1 MAGERAIRNVLVV
14 GGGIAGLGAAT
25 ALAQAGYPVEVL
37 ERRPYVGGRASSYE
51 HPALGEVVDC
61 QHVLLGCCTN
71 LIHLY
76 TQAGVA
82 DKIRWYDELTFLEP
96 NGRASKIRPS
106 GLPAPMHSTLS
117 FLRAP
122 MLGPWDKLAIARG
135 LLGFFTGIP
144 ADSSESV
151 AGWLRRTGQTDRAIR
166 HFWEP
171 VLVGALNDSFENC
184 SVRYAGQVFRESFLK
199 SAQGGRLGIPAVPL
213 SELYAGAA
221 RLVEQHGGV
230 VHLRESVEAF
240 AQEPDGSWCVRTQ
253 NGSYGADAIVLALP
267 FEQVQRL
274 LPTLPQ
280 VAGVDALQRQMAQF
294 VPSPITT
301 LQLWFDR
308 EITDLDHA
316 VLLDTTIQWLF
327 HKSRIRGF
335 APDEF
340 APARG
345 SYLELTISA
354 SKAQLKMERGEIL
367 QNALQELALFFP
379 KVKDAKLLK
388 SGILKEARATF
399 SVLPGLDAARP
410 GNVSPWPG
418 IFLAGD
424 WTATDWP
431 STMEGAVRSGYLAAE
446 AVVRANG
453 SPRKFLQPDLPAQGL
468 MRLFG

>member
-1 MAGERAIRNVLVV
+1 MTVHHPIRDVLVI

-25 ALAQAGYPVEVL
+25 ALAQAGYHVNVL

-51 HPALGEVVDC
+51 HPALEEVVDC

-71 LIHLY
+71 LLHLY
-76 TQAGVA
+76 AQSGVG
-82 DKIRWYDELTFLEP
+82 DKIRWYDKLTFLEP
-96 NGRASKIRPS
+96 DGRASSIRPN

-122 MLGPWDKLAIARG
+122 MLGLKDKLAIARG
-135 LLGFFTGIP
+135 LLGFLTGIP
-144 ADSSESV
+144 ADSTESV
-151 AGWLRRTGQTDRAIR
+151 ADWLKRTGQTERAIR

-171 VLVGALNDSFENC
+171 VLVGALNDEFELC
-184 SVRYAGQVFRESFLK
+184 SMRYARQVFRESFLK
-199 SAQGGRLGIPAVPL
+199 SAQGGRLGIPSVPL
-213 SELYAGAA
+213 SDLYFAAA
-221 RLVEQHGGV
+221 RLVEDRGGK
-230 VHLRESVEAF
+230 VHLRESAEAF
-240 AQEPDGSWCVRTQ
+240 TQEADGRWCVRTQ
-253 NGSYGADAIVLALP
+253 NASYGADAVVLALP

-274 LPTLPQ
+274 VPALPDVSGVATLKAQ
-280 VAGVDALQRQMAQF
+280 LDQF
-294 VPSPITT
+294 VHSPIST

-316 VLLDTTIQWLF
+316 VLLDTTIQWMF
-327 HKSRIRGF
+327 HKSRIRGL
-335 APDEF
+335 APEK
-340 APARG
+340 G

-354 SKAQLKMERGEIL
+354 SKEQLQMERGEIL
-367 QNALQELALFFP
+367 ESALRELALFFP
-379 KVKDAKLLK
+379 KVKEAKLIK

-399 SVLPGLDAARP
+399 SVLPGLDAVRP
-410 GNVSPWPG
+410 KNESPWPG

-446 AVVRANG
+446 AVTRAAG
-453 SPRKFLQPDLPAQGL
+453 SPRKFLQPDLPPQGL

>member
-1 MAGERAIRNVLVV
+1 MTTPLSIRTVLVI

-25 ALAQAGYPVEVL
+25 ALAHAGYHVEVL

-76 TQAGVA
+76 EQAGVA
-82 DKIRWYDELTFLEP
+82 DQIRWYDELTFLEP
-96 NGRASKIRPS
+96 NGTASRIKPS

-117 FLRAP
+117 FLKAR
-122 MLGPWDKLAIARG
+122 MLGLKDKLAIARG
-135 LLGFFTGIP
+135 LLGFLTGIP
-144 ADSSESV
+144 ADSNENV
-151 AGWLRRTGQTDRAIR
+151 ADWLKRTGQTERAIR

-171 VLVGALNDSFENC
+171 VLVGALNDEFELC

-199 SAQGGRLGIPAVPL
+199 SARGGQLGIPAVPL
-213 SELYAGAA
+213 SDLYSAAA
-221 RLVEQHGGV
+221 RLIESQGGK
-230 VHLRESVEAF
+230 VHLRENAEAI
-240 AQEPDGSWCVRTQ
+240 AREADGRWCVTTQ
-253 NGSYGADAIVLALP
+253 NTSYRADAIVLALP
-267 FEQVQRL
+267 FEQVQKL
-274 LPTLPQ
+274 VLTLPDGPG
-280 VAGVDALQRQMAQF
+280 VAALKAQMDQF
-294 VPSPITT
+294 VHSPIST

-316 VLLDTTIQWLF
+316 VLLDTTIQWMF
-327 HKSRIRGF
+327 HKSRIRGL
-335 APDEF
+335 APEK
-340 APARG
+340 G

-354 SKAQLKMERGEIL
+354 SKAQLQMERTEIL
-367 QNALQELALFFP
+367 ENALQELALFFP
-379 KVKDAKLLK
+379 KVKEAKLLK

-399 SVLPGLDAARP
+399 SVLPGLDAVRP
-410 GNVSPWPG
+410 KNESPWPG

-446 AVVRANG
+446 AVSRAAGNAQ
-453 SPRKFLQPDLPAQGL
+453 KFLQPDLPSQGL
-468 MRLFG
+468 MRLFE